1 MIKRKKNNKVVLLLP
16 ILLIIITVGL
26 SIRILGKEN
35 NRYND
40 NTNTRVLSTISQV
53 LDLNTVKYNYSN
65 IVAVKKDKSINDIKI
80 PFTEQSFIIKY
91 EGVINGGIK
100 PEDIMIIENTGKKI
114 NIEVEQCRILNHYID
129 DENLYVYDIKNS
141 IFNKL
146 DTNDILSDISK
157 YKKEYEDK
165 ILKEGFMEEI
175 KENTKASLVNLLKNI
190 GYEEVNVSF
199 KKE

>member
-1 MIKRKKNNKVVLLLP
+1 MIKRKKNNKVILLLP
-16 ILLIIITVGL
+16 ILLIIITVGF
-26 SIRILGKEN
+26 IIKILLKEN
-35 NRYND
+35 NLYD
-40 NTNTRVLSTISQV
+40 DDTKVLSTISQV

-100 PEDIMIIENTGKKI
+100 LEDITITENTGKSI
-114 NIEVEQCRILNHYID
+114 NIEINQCRILNHYID

-175 KENTKASLVNLLKNI
+175 KENTKSSLVNLLNNI
-190 GYEEVNVSF
+190 GYEEVNISF
-199 KKE
+199 KKQ

>member
-26 SIRILGKEN
+26 SIRILEQEN

-40 NTNTRVLSTISQV
+40 NTRVLSTISQV

-190 GYEEVNVSF
+190 GYEEVHVSF

>member
-16 ILLIIITVGL
+16 IFLIIITVVL
-26 SIRILGKEN
+26 SMRILGKKN
-35 NRYND
+35 NQYSD
-40 NTNTRVLSTISQV
+40 NTRVLSTISQV

-65 IVAVKKDKSINDIKI
+65 IIEVKKDKSINDIKI

-91 EGVINGGIK
+91 EGVINGGIR
-100 PEDIMIIENTGKKI
+100 PEDITILENTGKRI
-114 NIEVEQCRILNHYID
+114 TVEVDKCRILNHYID
-129 DENLYVYDIKNS
+129 DEKLYVYDIKNS

-146 DTNDILSDISK
+146 DTNDILYDISK

-175 KENTKASLVNLLKNI
+175 KENTKSSLVNLLKSI
-190 GYEEVNVSF
+190 GYEEVNISF

>member
-1 MIKRKKNNKVVLLLP
+1 MLIKRKKNNKVVLLLP
-16 ILLIIITVGL
+16 ILLIIITAAL
-26 SIRILGKEN
+26 SMKILGKEN
-35 NRYND
+35 SKYSD
-40 NTNTRVLSTISQV
+40 NTKVLSTISQV
-53 LDLNTVKYNYSN
+53 LDLNTVKYTYSN

-80 PFTEQSFIIKY
+80 PFTEKSFIIKY
-91 EGVINGGIK
+91 DGVINGGIK
-100 PEDIMIIENTGKKI
+100 PEDIAIVENTGKKI
-114 NIEVEQCRILNHYID
+114 IIEVEQCRILNHYID

-157 YKKEYEDK
+157 YKNEYEEQL
-165 ILKEGFMEEI
+165 LKEGFMEEV